1 MLCISSGMNFAQ
13 GMWFL
18 GHSSCYKSTGRAWGL
33 NSPPIGKM
41 LFLAFVDRG
50 WPQTEGGAGAGH
62 GNGHAT
68 PISQRVGHQLAG
80 IYELWLLVYAFFRDL
95 AYI

>member
-1 MLCISSGMNFAQ
+1 
-13 GMWFL
+13 
-18 GHSSCYKSTGRAWGL
+18 
-33 NSPPIGKM
+33 M

-95 AYI
+95 A